1 MLPLIE
7 NVRGTIRQFRKSPVK
22 NDDYL
27 QYYVFQSR
35 GKELVLKLD
44 CKTRF
49 MKNVENRNPGNN
61 DGTIPFH
68 LYAICSL
75 KMWKVRIQ
83 KILMGAHH
91 SQMKWCGTIII
102 SWIFIFNIYGSQ
114 MKWCG
119 TIIISWILIFNI
131 LWEFQMEHV
140 SFNVGAFY

>member
-68 LYAICSL
+68 LY
-75 KMWKVRIQ
+75 
-83 KILMGAHH
+83 
-91 SQMKWCGTIII
+91 
-102 SWIFIFNIYGSQ
+102 FIFNIYGSQ

-131 LWEFQMEHV
+131 QWEFQMEHV